1 MKTLIEV
8 LQSEVSDYEDGEGDV
23 VVKVDLGTLESDQE
37 FANDNVVESL
47 KRQLVFEQ
55 LINAAKN
62 FKNHGWARSCLQQ
75 SIRKAYILKEKFSP
89 EQQDKLAE
97 VLTGLK
103 NANANQNAYTI
114 GHLKIDAGIKSNP
127 LDNNQGY
134 VDGRQTRL
142 LITDTAS
149 KWATKQD
156 F

>member
-1 MKTLIEV
+1 M
-8 LQSEVSDYEDGEGDV
+8 
-23 VVKVDLGTLESDQE
+23 
-37 FANDNVVESL
+37 
-47 KRQLVFEQ
+47 
-55 LINAAKN
+55 
-62 FKNHGWARSCLQQ
+62 
-75 SIRKAYILKEKFSP
+75 KEKFSP

-103 NANANQNAYTI
+103 NSNAYQNAYTI
-114 GHLKIDAGIKSNP
+114 GHSKIDAGIKSNP

-156 F
+156 L